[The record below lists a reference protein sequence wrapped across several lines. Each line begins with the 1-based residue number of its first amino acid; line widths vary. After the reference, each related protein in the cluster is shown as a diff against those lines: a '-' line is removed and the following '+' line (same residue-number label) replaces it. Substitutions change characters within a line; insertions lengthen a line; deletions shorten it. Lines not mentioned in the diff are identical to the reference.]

1 MTSPAVTPGAD
12 RSPLV
17 GTLSDRDMAD
27 FWWVWLVTGVAWIVA
42 ALVVL
47 QFDAASITTIAVI
60 LGSML
65 TFAGIQQMLL
75 AAMGG
80 GWLWAAFGVVF
91 LLGAV
96 LCFVN
101 PESTFAGLA
110 DMLGFIFASI
120 AIWWTV
126 EAIVSQGDN
135 PLWWLG
141 LTSGIMMFVLAFWVG
156 GQFFIE
162 KAYVLLVC
170 AGIWAL
176 MKGVT
181 DIVRAFAVRSR
192 RTRPA

>member
-1 MTSPAVTPGAD
+1 MSTSAVTPEAG

-17 GTLSDRDMAD
+17 GAVSEHDVAG
-27 FWWVWLVTGVAWIVA
+27 FWWLWLVTGVAWIVA

-60 LGSML
+60 VGCML
-65 TFAGIQQMLL
+65 MFAGVQQLLL

-80 GWLWAAFGVVF
+80 GWLWAVFGVLF
-91 LLGAV
+91 LVGGV
-96 LCFVN
+96 VCFVN
-101 PESTFAGLA
+101 PEDTFAGLA
-110 DMLGFIFASI
+110 DILGFIFASI

-126 EAIVSQGDN
+126 EAVVSQGDTD
-135 PLWWLG
+135 LWWIG
-141 LTSGIMMFVLAFWVG
+141 LISGILMFILAFWVS

-162 KAYVLLVC
+162 KAYVLLVF

-192 RTRPA
+192 RTRAA